1 MAKGKKVE
9 VAWINARGIQI
20 YSKVYCSYRSALREA
35 DRDLKYFTDHHDI
48 AGINIFELEE

>member
-9 VAWINARGIQI
+9 VVWINARGIQI
-20 YSKVYCSYRSALREA
+20 YSKVYCSYRFALREA